1 LDGGQGPSSCPF
13 FSFLE
18 AQPSLSVG
26 VKPCCLCAPPL
37 YPPDFPPMPG
47 VQRLRRRGFLSV
59 LFVSGGVIDSTS
71 ALDRETRRRKCARG
85 WKTVRL
91 RRPSPLRVSPTAGS
105 CERRCARA
113 RARALVRVASSA
125 CREEY
130 SRSIIPGSGCSSI
143 DVHRDCE
150 AR

>member
-113 RARALVRVASSA
+113 LIAIAK
-125 CREEY
+125 
-130 SRSIIPGSGCSSI
+130 
-143 DVHRDCE
+143 RDEPDCT
-150 AR
+150 